1 MTRTA
6 TRTLPERRAPTH
18 PGEVLLEDCIAPAGM
33 TITEAAERMKIS
45 RVRLS
50 ELVNGSRG
58 MTPDTALRVAR
69 LFGTDP
75 EIWLKLQLRY
85 DLWHAMHSE
94 DAAEIEEI
102 EPVG

>member
-1 MTRTA
+1 MSAR
-6 TRTLPERRAPTH
+6 RTLPESRAPAH
-18 PGEVLLEDCIAPAGM
+18 PGEVLLEECIRPAGM
-33 TITEAAERMKIS
+33 TITEAADRMKIS

-75 EIWLKLQLRY
+75 EIWLNLQTRF
-85 DLWHAMHSE
+85 DLWHARRSA
-94 DAAEIEEI
+94 DAEEIGAI
-102 EPVG
+102 EPVGG